1 MTAKWSASR
10 GEGHRRGI
18 CGQDLDRDLSRVNV
32 LFFAKKPD
40 LDEDKSIA
48 AATRN

>member
-1 MTAKWSASR
+1 
-10 GEGHRRGI
+10 
-18 CGQDLDRDLSRVNV
+18 VNV